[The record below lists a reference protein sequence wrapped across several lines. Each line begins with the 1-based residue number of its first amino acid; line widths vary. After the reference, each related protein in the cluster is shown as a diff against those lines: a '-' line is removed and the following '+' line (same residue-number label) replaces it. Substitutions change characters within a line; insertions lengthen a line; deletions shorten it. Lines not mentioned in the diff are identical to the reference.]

1 MPATIEAPTTL
12 RSRKAVM
19 WTRDD
24 CRKLEGIGLLPERW
38 ELVQGEIISKMG
50 TNLPHAM
57 IAKRI
62 DSWLSGVFRIEQI
75 LPTCSIDVAPE
86 DNPTSE
92 PEPDI
97 TIINRPASQLGRNPM
112 PADILLVVEIGDT
125 SLDHDLG
132 AKARLYGRA
141 GVPEY
146 WVIDI
151 NARRIHQ
158 HRKPN
163 AEGYGSVRV
172 VEGSESLSP
181 LAREDAALTPGSILG

>member
-1 MPATIEAPTTL
+1 
-12 RSRKAVM
+12 
-19 WTRDD
+19 
-24 CRKLEGIGLLPERW
+24 
-38 ELVQGEIISKMG
+38 
-50 TNLPHAM
+50 
-57 IAKRI
+57 
-62 DSWLSGVFRIEQI
+62 
-75 LPTCSIDVAPE
+75 
-86 DNPTSE
+86 
-92 PEPDI
+92 
-97 TIINRPASQLGRNPM
+97 M